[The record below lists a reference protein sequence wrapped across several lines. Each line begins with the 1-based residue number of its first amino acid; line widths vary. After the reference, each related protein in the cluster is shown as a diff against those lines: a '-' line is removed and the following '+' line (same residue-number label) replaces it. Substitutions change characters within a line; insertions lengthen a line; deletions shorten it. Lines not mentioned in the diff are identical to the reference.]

1 MSLVPV
7 ELTKYRFT
15 LRFNKEA
22 QQKKKKEPDIT
33 PIFSEVVGK
42 AYSHVPPH
50 DIPRALLNKNR

>member
-7 ELTKYRFT
+7 GLTKYRFT

-22 QQKKKKEPDIT
+22 QQKKKEPDIT
-33 PIFSEVVGK
+33 PIFSEVVDK